1 MSYPPS
7 VATVQTD
14 SSALCGIWECS
25 QTRTADRGVA
35 YVCSGAYAGI
45 GGGSDVG
52 AEPEAK
58 FGTFCSD
65 NPLVFFAQHL
75 GYDDTRWAS

>member
-1 MSYPPS
+1 MRYILSAVSYSKFGVIPPFRRDRPDGLER
-7 VATVQTD
+7 T
-14 SSALCGIWECS
+14 LWECS
-25 QTRTADRGVA
+25 QTRTVDRGVA

-52 AEPEAK
+52 AEAK

-65 NPLVFFAQHL
+65 NPLVF
-75 GYDDTRWAS
+75 